1 MPLKKHNFIFIKNNL
16 NKENEFNKEIN
27 DLFIKKLENN
37 KEDKNTKREFHKYI
51 REKLSKGKIIIINE
65 KDIKE
70 YTLFKKVKM
79 HYLNYFNKKRT
90 IEIII
95 NINWK
100 LKEFVDYLIKLY
112 HIPET
117 ENNSNI
123 ILFIKNKLYSG
134 EDIEKNDYKLFLPH
148 NFNYQNDNIIIIEK
162 ENLDKL
168 NLDLGSSI
176 DKYNFKT
183 REIPHIIYC
192 SYFNFCLESILVSN
206 QLNELEC
213 QIYQFYDK
221 ITSLNLEPNI
231 GKYYYEKAKG
241 MLSSNWKSKCKY
253 ITFIKSLRSTT
264 YRNNG
269 EINEEVASF
278 SINPKIN
285 LYHDKVYVF
294 LIKTPSSNINIFES
308 GATDQGI
315 FIVSSDNKNII
326 NGFIC
331 RKLSDFCLDN

>member
-1 MPLKKHNFIFIKNNL
+1 
-16 NKENEFNKEIN
+16 
-27 DLFIKKLENN
+27 
-37 KEDKNTKREFHKYI
+37 
-51 REKLSKGKIIIINE
+51 
-65 KDIKE
+65 
-70 YTLFKKVKM
+70 
-79 HYLNYFNKKRT
+79 
-90 IEIII
+90 
-95 NINWK
+95 
-100 LKEFVDYLIKLY
+100 
-112 HIPET
+112 
-117 ENNSNI
+117 
-123 ILFIKNKLYSG
+123 
-134 EDIEKNDYKLFLPH
+134 
-148 NFNYQNDNIIIIEK
+148 
-162 ENLDKL
+162 
-168 NLDLGSSI
+168 
-176 DKYNFKT
+176 
-183 REIPHIIYC
+183 
-192 SYFNFCLESILVSN
+192 
-206 QLNELEC
+206 
-213 QIYQFYDK
+213 
-221 ITSLNLEPNI
+221 
-231 GKYYYEKAKG
+231 